1 MIGQKGVPATYGGVE
16 RHVEE
21 IGTRLAARGHRVRV
35 YTRPSYGG
43 ESGDY
48 RGMELV
54 RLPSVPTMHL
64 DAISHSLLS
73 AVHCLGWADLV
84 HLHGIGPA
92 LALPLPKLLGR
103 TTVLTVHAL
112 DYQRGKWGSGA
123 KRALQWGER
132 VGLRWADGVTAVSRD
147 LCVLLASRYHREV
160 TYVPNGVEDFE
171 APAADLVRSE
181 FRLNPGEYFFFAA
194 RLVPEKGA
202 DLLLDAYRR
211 LPGDRPLVL
220 AGGSSYSKDYVDQ
233 LKARGA
239 GDPRVRFLDYVHGE
253 PLRALYA
260 HSLAFVLPSRVEGLS
275 LGLLEAMQAGALVIA
290 SDVPANLEVVGA
302 DPALR
307 CALTFRAGDA
317 LDLER
322 ALREALA
329 LDSAQRSSFIE
340 RARRWV
346 RERYDWD
353 RVVDRLEQ
361 VYQRARA
368 PQPRPSSPR

>member
-1 MIGQKGVPATYGGVE
+1 VE

-21 IGTRLAARGHRVRV
+21 IGTRLAARGHQVRV

-43 ESGDY
+43 GSGNY

-54 RLPSVPTMHL
+54 RLPSIATKHL
-64 DAISHSLLS
+64 DAISHCLLS

-92 LALPLPKLLGR
+92 LALPLPAL
-103 TTVLTVHAL
+103 L

-302 DPALR
+302 DPARR